1 MVIKMACCRQW
12 LPRAQK
18 DFEISRCF
26 QSLRELNIKSTG
38 RPLPGHLEKNLVL
51 NSVIRLVSLPLP
63 SEFFG
68 TKILESHG

>member
-1 MVIKMACCRQW
+1 MVIKMGCCRYW
-12 LPRAQK
+12 LPRYKK
-18 DFEISRCF
+18 DFEISLCF
-26 QSLRELNIKSTG
+26 QSPWELNITATG
-38 RPLPGHLEKNLVL
+38 CPSSRSFEKNLVL